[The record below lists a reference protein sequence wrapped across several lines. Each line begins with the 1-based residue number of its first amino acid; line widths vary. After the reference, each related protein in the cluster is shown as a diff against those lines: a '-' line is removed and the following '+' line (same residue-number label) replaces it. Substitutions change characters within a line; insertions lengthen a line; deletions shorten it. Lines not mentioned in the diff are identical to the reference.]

1 MKKVL
6 LLLVVAVLVLSY
18 CQKNIGGPTESKI
31 DSILSNEL
39 EIGNSKSTIEAVLNS
54 NEFSFTFDDTLNRYQ
69 VVRKNFDES
78 CFRTVLYDCG
88 IQIYVYL
95 NNNMQYEYHEVLVLY
110 DGL

>member
-6 LLLVVAVLVLSY
+6 LLLVGAVLALSY

-31 DSILSNEL
+31 DRLLSIEL
-39 EIGNSKSTIEAVLNS
+39 EIGISKSRIEEVLIS
-54 NEFSFTFDDTLNRYQ
+54 NEFAFTFDDTLNRYQ
-69 VVRKNFDES
+69 VVRKNLDES

-88 IQIYVYL
+88 IQIYIYL
-95 NNNMQYEYHEVLVLY
+95 NDNRQYQYHEVLVLY